1 MDKKIFSRLEDLHT
15 ELACSIDALDIIER
29 SIAESIEPINAA
41 DALYSIISLQK
52 RIVEDIDS
60 CLLEARK

>member
-1 MDKKIFSRLEDLHT
+1 MDKETLSRLEDLHT